1 MSPALFDVLRIPLL
15 RGREF
20 TPADD
25 EHATHVVIVSRRLG
39 EALWPGRTPIGKLL
53 VWPNLSGAPRPP
65 LLVVGEVADTKHA
78 SLADAE
84 PPLVMYVPYAQ
95 ERPTNLSLLVRTR
108 DGTPMSAAR
117 IRRIVAG
124 VAPSARV
131 EDPRPLG
138 SVIAMTLEP
147 QRLAS
152 MWIGAF
158 GSVALVLAAVGLYGV
173 VAQGVLQRRREL
185 AVRTAL
191 GARPRAI
198 ARLVIGEGL
207 ALGAAAPWRDSRR
220 RYSRCSWCARSST
233 AWGHSMR
240 ARWPWPPRCS
250 RPWCSSRV
258 GFPPGARRV
267 SIR

>member
-1 MSPALFDVLRIPLL
+1 MLRIPLL

-207 ALGAAAPWRDSRR
+207 ALGAAGAVAGLAASVLAMQLVRAQLDGVGAFD
-220 RYSRCSWCARSST
+220 ARAMAVAAALLT
-233 AWGHSMR
+233 AMVLLACWI
-240 ARWPWPPRCS
+240 P
-250 RPWCSSRV
+250 
-258 GFPPGARRV
+258 ARRAARLDPMIALRV
-267 SIR
+267 D